1 MKRLIVINNRQLFD
15 AEQTRS
21 SCESRNFS
29 FGTRYRRP
37 KMTWK
42 EELNLLTMF
51 HEKNVGFLDRKGNIN
66 SNLNVMKEEEDEKK
80 TESEEEAKYV
90 KIKSLGRGRK
100 IPSGNEE
107 LFIAKVIEETLGVSH
122 RSESMFSQEVH
133 QPSAA
138 RRRSYSPAG
147 HRLPGG

>member
-1 MKRLIVINNRQLFD
+1 
-15 AEQTRS
+15 
-21 SCESRNFS
+21 
-29 FGTRYRRP
+29 
-37 KMTWK
+37 MTWK

-107 LFIAKVIEETLGVSH
+107 LFIAKIIEETLGVSH
-122 RSESMFSQEVH
+122 RSESMFFTR
-133 QPSAA
+133 SASTISTKKKIILTSRPQVA
-138 RRRSYSPAG
+138 SRVEIKVKKMKNDNNMFKKG
-147 HRLPGG
+147 

>member
-1 MKRLIVINNRQLFD
+1 
-15 AEQTRS
+15 
-21 SCESRNFS
+21 
-29 FGTRYRRP
+29 
-37 KMTWK
+37 MTWK
-42 EELNLLTMF
+42 KELNLLTMF

-80 TESEEEAKYV
+80 TESKEEAKYV

-122 RSESMFSQEVH
+122 RSESMFFTR
-133 QPSAA
+133 SASTISTKKKIILTSRPQVA
-138 RRRSYSPAG
+138 RRVEIKVKKMKNDNNMFNKG
-147 HRLPGG
+147 

>member
-1 MKRLIVINNRQLFD
+1 
-15 AEQTRS
+15 
-21 SCESRNFS
+21 
-29 FGTRYRRP
+29 
-37 KMTWK
+37 MTWK

-107 LFIAKVIEETLGVSH
+107 FFITKIIEETLGVSH
-122 RSESMFSQEVH
+122 RSESMFFTR
-133 QPSAA
+133 SASTISTKEKTILTSRPQVD
-138 RRRSYSPAG
+138 RRVEIKVKKMKNDNNMFNKG
-147 HRLPGG
+147 

>member
-1 MKRLIVINNRQLFD
+1 
-15 AEQTRS
+15 
-21 SCESRNFS
+21 
-29 FGTRYRRP
+29 
-37 KMTWK
+37 MTWK

-80 TESEEEAKYV
+80 TESKEEAKYV

-122 RSESMFSQEVH
+122 RSESMFFTR
-133 QPSAA
+133 SASTISTKKKIILTSRPQVA
-138 RRRSYSPAG
+138 RRVEIKVKKMKNDNNMFNKG
-147 HRLPGG
+147 

>member
-1 MKRLIVINNRQLFD
+1 
-15 AEQTRS
+15 
-21 SCESRNFS
+21 
-29 FGTRYRRP
+29 
-37 KMTWK
+37 MTWK

-80 TESEEEAKYV
+80 TESKEEAKYV

-107 LFIAKVIEETLGVSH
+107 FFITKIIEETLGVSH
-122 RSESMFSQEVH
+122 RSESMFFTR
-133 QPSAA
+133 SASTISTKKKIILTSRPQVA
-138 RRRSYSPAG
+138 RRVEIKVKKMKNDNNMFKKG
-147 HRLPGG
+147 

>member
-1 MKRLIVINNRQLFD
+1 
-15 AEQTRS
+15 
-21 SCESRNFS
+21 
-29 FGTRYRRP
+29 
-37 KMTWK
+37 MTWK

-107 LFIAKVIEETLGVSH
+107 FFITKIIEETLGVSH
-122 RSESMFSQEVH
+122 RSESMFFTR
-133 QPSAA
+133 SASTISTKKKIILTSRPQVA
-138 RRRSYSPAG
+138 RRVEIKVKKMKNDNNMFNKG
-147 HRLPGG
+147 